1 MKNQIVLIVRFWVT
15 ARSRPLFV
23 EKLKTLFDQIQH
35 EATFVNASLQED
47 VDHPEQLLVYE
58 VWQGSRESF
67 LQNQMSRPYRIGFER
82 AILDLKVERSPQWL
96 KPVARG
102 K

>member
-1 MKNQIVLIVRFWVT
+1 MNNQIVLIIRFWVT
-15 ARSRPLFV
+15 ARSKPLFV

-35 EATFVNASLQED
+35 EAAFVNASLQED

-58 VWQGSRESF
+58 TWHGTRESF
-67 LQNQMSRPYRIGFER
+67 LQNQMSKPYRIGFER
-82 AILDLKVERSPQWL
+82 AILDLKVERTPQWL
-96 KPVARG
+96 KPVARW

>member
-1 MKNQIVLIVRFWVT
+1 MNNQIVLIVRFWVT
-15 ARSRPLFV
+15 ARSKPVFV
-23 EKLKTLFDQIQH
+23 EKLKTVFDQIQH

-58 VWQGSRESF
+58 VWQGSREAF
-67 LQNQMSRPYRIGFER
+67 LQHQMRKPYRIGFER

-96 KPVARG
+96 TPVARW

>member
-58 VWQGSRESF
+58 VWQGSREAF
-67 LQNQMSRPYRIGFER
+67 LQHQMSKPYRIGFER
-82 AILDLKVERSPQWL
+82 AILELKVERKPQWL
-96 KPVARG
+96 KPLAKR